1 MRGLILLLIVA
12 TVGCEKSIYEL
23 GFNSAK
29 TYVYNYEGIIM
40 IGHQEKNLIQSGLK
54 MTCTVEISGVA
65 QQTFLLKVTNPSV
78 EEFHGILA
86 KDRLTLSPKLTQ
98 KLVEQLAQPIK
109 FEYIK
114 GRVGAVYAT
123 ADVSGTVLN
132 IVKGILSFLQ
142 VTVISTKKVYNLQ
155 EPGIQGICHTSYVLE
170 DDKKA
175 NEIKVTRSIDLNNCK
190 EKAMKVLG
198 MAYAPAYANHA
209 KIATNAR
216 GAVTYNYIIKPTP
229 DGSLITKAY
238 AQELQEFAPVDIN
251 GGSSMIEVSKK
262 LILVDVTEMSVH
274 IPSVPLVLRGS
285 LKYKFGSELN
295 QIPLL
300 LMKTDNL
307 EAKITEVLHR
317 LVQRNQPQ
325 VDALSPTDYLQFC
338 HLLRVANLDEIE
350 AVWKKFSGK
359 KNYRRWILDS
369 VVTIPNINVLRFLKS
384 RIEKTEITEYEAFQ
398 AFIVTF
404 HLMTADSE
412 AIQLSKTF
420 LHKSFIK
427 SSTILQRTMTLLYAS
442 MVYRYCVDRQ
452 DCPPDVLEPLH
463 NLVDE
468 AISKANEEQMIL
480 ALKAL
485 GNAGQ
490 PSTIKFI
497 RRFLPGFNPGF
508 AEPPVRVQNEAVL
521 ALRNIAIKAPRI
533 VQEIVLPI
541 LMDRDLHTE
550 IRTYASLVMFE
561 TRPSLALVSTIAEFL
576 LKETN
581 LQVASFCYSQMKALS
596 KSSTPDNREL
606 AAACNVAVKM
616 LRYKL
621 DQLSYRYSK
630 ASHFDYFQDSF
641 QSGVGSDFY
650 MMSNDATD
658 IPTIV
663 MHRLKTYFIGTV
675 SDPWEIGFRTEGF
688 KTVIKDSS
696 FTNKITDR
704 IQNVAKMLS
713 QKLFGYKSNPAEAPM
728 FSAYM
733 KYFGQEIFYADI
745 NMNTFHKIREIVST
759 WTGKDNPMQIVERLL
774 NGIELE
780 WNVPYLASEIRYIE
794 STSLGLPVENS
805 QYYMIITGVSINA
818 QTQIHP
824 APTDGL
830 RISQLLNSNIEVQQD
845 SMLSLAKDLI
855 CFHGINTDLIQVGS
869 EYHAEL
875 RMALPLKFD
884 MKLNIRDM
892 KFRSEMPPLQQANK
906 LIEFKSQVFSVLRNV
921 ENLAHIKKHLIL
933 PGASANHAPKQHFEP
948 SDKAE
953 GDSAGVVKGSISD
966 EILSQDDGYTG
977 DQNKVTPQLRHLCTK
992 APNFGVEVCLETKV
1006 ANAIFIRDC
1015 PLYHFLGDSYAR
1027 LIVQPVQTDANI
1039 EKIQFKINAGSEKFT
1054 TVIRFRDVV
1063 KSLKES
1069 NATSSSS
1076 SSSSASIGT
1085 RHHGDDGTQWL
1096 GKDLFA
1102 TKYSSS
1108 SSSSS
1113 YENRRGQETPGSRV
1127 MGSGRKSSHSSS
1139 SSQSQGRADSDGF
1152 EDLLPS
1158 SQEFIGDSVSPLVV
1172 AVIEAVTNDGKVQGY
1187 EAAAYLDPNPMKDNI
1202 HLLVFEINEGSKW
1215 KMCADAGPKEST
1227 DAVMAML
1234 RWGQDCE
1241 DYKIKAKAALLN
1253 NPTSNKAIQLK
1264 VQWEKV
1270 PRYLK
1275 KNAERFADYVPGVFW
1290 ALGFFEE
1297 YERNPAK
1304 QISLTIKATSSNTI
1318 ETLIKAP
1325 KMSLYQAG
1333 IPVPINIPSKCLSDT
1348 NMYPCTNYFKNLPNL
1363 FVQGMKAHC
1372 SVTGNN
1378 FITFNNVRFTSPVP
1392 KGCYHV
1398 LAQDCTGDLN
1408 FLVLMKEEANRK
1420 QIDIRTPIGN
1430 INMYLGST
1438 REHGLV
1444 FNNAALPLSL
1454 LPFKD
1459 PSGTLLISSLE
1470 RGLLVEAPAL
1480 GLDRVYF
1487 SGDSVKVAIQPWMT
1501 GKTCG
1506 LCGHADGEKLT
1517 EFRMPNVNTAKSP
1530 NHFVHSWLLRD
1541 ESCSSACN
1549 LQQDLVTLEKHIT
1562 KLGVDSKCFSVEP
1575 LLRCRSDCSVS
1586 ETTPV
1591 SVGFHCVPISS
1602 GPNEEDSE
1610 LRRSEN
1616 TQIKV
1621 DAHIACHCSP
1631 RHCS

>member
-1 MRGLILLLIVA
+1 
-12 TVGCEKSIYEL
+12 EL

-933 PGASANHAPKQHFEP
+933 PGASITLIKHVFF
-948 SDKAE
+948 
-953 GDSAGVVKGSISD
+953 
-966 EILSQDDGYTG
+966 ILRREA
-977 DQNKVTPQLRHLCTK
+977 LRHLCTK

-1063 KSLKES
+1063 KSLKVILSIFIIPMLNRVEIQIKNPTPHFSISCPQFRRWHTHITIFLLLFVCHQKES

-1127 MGSGRKSSHSSS
+1127 MQTFFHP
-1139 SSQSQGRADSDGF
+1139 Q
-1152 EDLLPS
+1152 
-1158 SQEFIGDSVSPLVV
+1158 FIGDSVSPLVV

-1333 IPVPINIPSKCLSDT
+1333 IPVPINIPSKCLSNK

-1430 INMYLGST
+1430 VKVNAKNST
-1438 REHGLV
+1438 ETVL
-1444 FNNAALPLSL
+1444 FNSGILIDQIRISENQ
-1454 LPFKD
+1454 
-1459 PSGTLLISSLE
+1459 GTLLISSLE

-1591 SVGFHCVPISS
+1591 SVGFHCVPIS
-1602 GPNEEDSE
+1602 ESE
-1610 LRRSEN
+1610 
-1616 TQIKV
+1616 
-1621 DAHIACHCSP
+1621 
-1631 RHCS
+1631 